1 MNAKRPVASTISQKE
16 WSAVDYDMAVF
27 ALGFE
32 SRATNLIN
40 DVAARATR
48 SAAFG
53 FDYGH
58 HVAYHNNA
66 RDFVAAGV
74 DVLDSLSDQRFEA
87 VLDDFFGTIVD
98 DERRTVFV
106 DISCFNRFRLAAIVH
121 ALFMAAQSRN
131 HELTVDL
138 AYSLAQFEKP
148 STERRPNTVVGPA
161 HQAFAG
167 WSQGGYSSTA
177 AVLGLG
183 YEQDQALGV
192 VEYLQAGEVWAFT
205 PTSPIQEYKAE
216 VRNANDLLLSEIRP
230 SHVVDYDVCSPASVV
245 ATLESVVRGL
255 SAEHSVVLVPF
266 GPKIFVLC
274 SLVVA
279 AMRQDVAVWRV
290 SQGIHI
296 SPHDRRASDIT
307 VGLRLSF
314 GATRR

>member
-1 MNAKRPVASTISQKE
+1 MASTISRSA
-16 WSAVDYDMAVF
+16 WSAVDYDLAVF

-40 DVAARATR
+40 DVAERATR
-48 SAAFG
+48 SAALG

-58 HVAYHNNA
+58 EVAYQANV
-66 RDFVAAGV
+66 RDFRAADV
-74 DVLDSLSDQRFEA
+74 DIRESLSDQIFEA
-87 VLDDFFGTIVD
+87 VLDELFGRIDD
-98 DERRTVFV
+98 DECRSVFV
-106 DISCFNRFRLAAIVH
+106 DISCFNRFRLAAIVR
-121 ALFMAAQSRN
+121 ALFVAAQSRKN
-131 HELTVDL
+131 QLTVDI

-148 STERRPNTVVGPA
+148 GGERHPNTVVGPA

-177 AVLGLG
+177 TVLGLG

-205 PTSPIQEYKAE
+205 PSSPIQEYRAE
-216 VRNANDLLLSEIRP
+216 VVQANALLLSEIRP
-230 SHVVDYDVCSPASVV
+230 SHIIDYDVCSPASVV
-245 ATLESVVRGL
+245 ATLESVVSGL
-255 SAEHSVVLVPF
+255 GTDHSVVLVPF

-279 AMRQDVAVWRV
+279 AMRQDIAVWRV

-296 SPHDRRASDIT
+296 SPHDRRASNVT

-314 GATRR
+314 DPKRR